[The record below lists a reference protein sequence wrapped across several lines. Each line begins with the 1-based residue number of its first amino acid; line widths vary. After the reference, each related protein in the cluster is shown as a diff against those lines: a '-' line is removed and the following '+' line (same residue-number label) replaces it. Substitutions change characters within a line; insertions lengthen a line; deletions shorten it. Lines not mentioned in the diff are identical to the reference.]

1 MTSQPTP
8 AVPEYYAQRFATAF
22 VAFVTKVRAAVAAG
36 VLNPAYSSTPGFLM
50 WQTEA
55 LPRLEQELAE
65 IQNAYT
71 RFQSGETGPLAQ
83 LARIQLGLAGHLDGF
98 PLDFA
103 GPEHA
108 GDLDRLETAVV
119 MAAYQLCAAAGI
131 T

>member
-1 MTSQPTP
+1 MTAPSTP
-8 AVPEYYAQRFATAF
+8 AVPDYYAQRFATTF
-22 VAFVTKVRAAVAAG
+22 VAFVTKVRAAVDAG
-36 VLNPAYSSTPGFLM
+36 ALNPAYSSTSAFLM

-65 IQNAYT
+65 IENAYK

-108 GDLDRLETAVV
+108 AELDRLETAVV
-119 MAAYQLCAAAGI
+119 MAAYQLCAAAGV